1 MFSTCLGFPPV
12 GSQAGQMLKSTKC
25 IIELFLN
32 ICIWY
37 NVAII
42 GIFWTSRF
50 CWRLSSILL
59 WAFIGSR
66 HGSRDCPRN
75 GASQGTKGQGT
86 SQASAWT
93 WSSRRRLA
101 QQWASGQSFCTDKPE
116 VRDHNSNCWP
126 LATSWKAFRAL
137 VCHNMPH
144 PLNPTEGVIAGS
156 QYMCYIGL
164 MSLNCPSFNFPL
176 SKSLSMCQGS
186 QILLHLR
193 PLRPQRFQDDAEAK
207 RLAIEGNKAR
217 LAEMEREAYQKR
229 KALQNTCS
237 KSTDKAAEKVEKLRQ
252 VGSQEIFQDQPAR
265 TSAKTMPTSA
275 TTKPAGKGPRKLKGK
290 GTCAKKGGKSK
301 CKKATAKKKQHAG
314 SKTASLKNPPKKA
327 LPPRQVPVV
336 PLSEAP
342 VVPTLGAPVGGAT
355 SKVKEESTGK
365 AAATPA
371 RSQVAPPVTPL
382 PAGQALPRSDT
393 GELVRDMLNRAPTQ
407 EQISQLQ
414 PSSRTHRS
422 RQNRPARTSL
432 PRLLRPSQHES
443 QGIQNFTAE
452 RWNFTEAWKARALFQ
467 HIVTSCV
474 CVLLINV
481 PRF

>member
-1 MFSTCLGFPPV
+1 
-12 GSQAGQMLKSTKC
+12 MLYWFDVL
-25 IIELFLN
+25 ELPKLQLPSLK
-32 ICIWY
+32 IS
-37 NVAII
+37 VHVP
-42 GIFWTSRF
+42 GKPDPTS
-50 CWRLSSILL
+50 
-59 WAFIGSR
+59 
-66 HGSRDCPRN
+66 P
-75 GASQGTKGQGT
+75 TT
-86 SQASAWT
+86 SQAS
-93 WSSRRRLA
+93 RVP
-101 QQWASGQSFCTDKPE
+101 G
-116 VRDHNSNCWP
+116 
-126 LATSWKAFRAL
+126 
-137 VCHNMPH
+137 
-144 PLNPTEGVIAGS
+144 
-156 QYMCYIGL
+156 
-164 MSLNCPSFNFPL
+164 
-176 SKSLSMCQGS
+176 
-186 QILLHLR
+186 
-193 PLRPQRFQDDAEAK
+193 DDAEAK

-290 GTCAKKGGKSK
+290 GTCAKKGKSK

-314 SKTASLKNPPKKA
+314 SKAASLKNPPKKA

-365 AAATPA
+365 AVATPA

-407 EQISQLQ
+407 EQISPTSTQLPDTPQQTEQTRQNQ
-414 PSSRTHRS
+414 PATPSETKPARKPRDPELHRRKMKMYRSLEIQGLVSTHRDFMCV
-422 RQNRPARTSL
+422 RVVDQCPTVLRTRAGSHQHHSL
-432 PRLLRPSQHES
+432 DN
-443 QGIQNFTAE
+443 GFTNIHMSI
-452 RWNFTEAWKARALFQ
+452 WIFVLF
-467 HIVTSCV
+467 
-474 CVLLINV
+474 
-481 PRF
+481 FDA